1 MSGTLGQ
8 NVLIWGF
15 EGGDDTYARGDVPL
29 FLAVVVSHDFIGT
42 YARLANA
49 GTICHA
55 ESLCDDCTEVWQL
68 FDLRDR
74 QWLGDVGEGTLKLPS
89 QFCEDPWVGKEVDGR
104 DLGLKSAFRK
114 MKRTPHSRK
123 THTQN
128 PRRGFCAC
136 DREVLGLLEQT
147 ERFFVLL

>member
-1 MSGTLGQ
+1 MCVYGIPDGKDCTH
-8 NVLIWGF
+8 
-15 EGGDDTYARGDVPL
+15 ARGNVPL

-42 YARLANA
+42 DARLANA
-49 GTICHA
+49 GAICHA
-55 ESLCDDCTEVWQL
+55 ESLRDDCTEIWQL

-74 QWLGDVGEGTLKLPS
+74 QWLGDVGESTLKLPS
-89 QFCEDPWVGKEVDGR
+89 QFCEDPGVGKEVHGR
-104 DLGLKSAFRK
+104 DLGLESAFPK

-128 PRRGFCAC
+128 PRCRFCAC

-147 ERFFVLL
+147 QRLFILIR